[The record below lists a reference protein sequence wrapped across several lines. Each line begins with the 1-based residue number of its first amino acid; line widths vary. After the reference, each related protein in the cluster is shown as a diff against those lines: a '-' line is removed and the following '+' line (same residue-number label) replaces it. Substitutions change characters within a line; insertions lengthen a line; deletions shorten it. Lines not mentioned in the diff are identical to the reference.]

1 MCKVASLKA
10 CPKPQCSR
18 TAPVPATKQQADV
31 LHELPMSWGRGRDD
45 GAREG
50 SEHHLCF
57 LLARALPAPAPG
69 RGIGSMPVPN
79 PSTASPHPF

>member
-1 MCKVASLKA
+1 
-10 CPKPQCSR
+10 
-18 TAPVPATKQQADV
+18 
-31 LHELPMSWGRGRDD
+31 MSWGRGRDD

-50 SEHHLCF
+50 SEHRLCF